1 MQDCFRAH
9 PEVYGSELDDE
20 DDGAAPAADTDAGAP
35 SAESPNSDDQVPAT
49 QRDAA
54 SDSGDK
60 QSRANEAKSQ
70 MNEST
75 GAHPEQAESDQLL
88 PKAWYDTEE
97 KNTETKAART
107 EK

>member
-20 DDGAAPAADTDAGAP
+20 DDGAAPAADTGAGAP
-35 SAESPNSDDQVPAT
+35 SAESPNSDDQAPAT
-49 QRDAA
+49 QLDAA
-54 SDSGDK
+54 AYPGDK
-60 QSRANEAKSQ
+60 QSRAKEVKSQ

-88 PKAWYDTEE
+88 PKAWHDTEQ
-97 KNTETKAART
+97 KNTETKAARA